1 MSEISSGVP
10 PQASAA
16 VVDSAQCIYQLGI
29 LLGIGR
35 FDTYEEVQST
45 WSEVGIYRTF
55 TLVDQYR
62 EQALVIKTT
71 TDIQKVPL
79 PNRQT
84 PY

>member
-62 EQALVIKTT
+62 EQSRIACGG
-71 TDIQKVPL
+71 
-79 PNRQT
+79 T
-84 PY
+84 PEEISDTQRYKF